1 MALQQTKQGIWG
13 EIFRLADAIL
23 FSFSGHNFTALLT
36 VSEESAL
43 AVAENYVLT
52 VGVFHGLT
60 RNFGFCAC
68 VFCVTKDS
76 VLIA

>member
-1 MALQQTKQGIWG
+1 MGCGSTSTSLNMLKYFTPKLRPGP
-13 EIFRLADAIL
+13 
-23 FSFSGHNFTALLT
+23 NFTALLT

-43 AVAENYVLT
+43 AVAENSVLT
-52 VGVFHGLT
+52 VGVFHGLA